1 MISRRRIRVF
11 AGLQLRYFL
20 LIGIGLVF
28 LYPVAYM
35 LVNSAKSLPDLV
47 NPTIEW
53 IPSTLYLDNYSRAL
67 KVLDYRHTLIVT
79 VLLVSMET
87 LLQTFSCSLAGYAL
101 ARYRMPFKRFWMAM
115 VVITFLIPSHVTL
128 IPKYIMF
135 SSYQLV
141 GSPLSVLLP
150 ASLGQGINSTVFV
163 LIFYQFFSSYPR
175 SFDEAAQID
184 GAGRLRVFF
193 RIALPVCVPAI
204 VVSLLFSFVWF
215 WNETYTSGLL
225 LGSGLRTLPMKLQSF
240 VEEYSR
246 SFSSGSDGVNR
257 INESIRSA
265 ATLLVITPLL
275 MLYLVMQRY
284 FIEGVESSGITGE

>member
-79 VLLVSMET
+79 VLLVAMET